1 MKKQNKIL
9 SPVLI
14 GLVILFSF
22 SIARAQD
29 TLPNFTLKNIGKG
42 KILVA
47 WVNNYKYVGQISIQR
62 SYDSL
67 TGYKSILTVPDPSSI
82 QNGYV
87 DTKAPTEHQF
97 YRLFIVR
104 ENGNYLFSKAKRP
117 VFDTVESK
125 PLNKTQ
131 TQVTQATIVNTHP
144 ISIDQNSLNKHD
156 LGNAQMQRNREDSLK
171 GRSHAFVDTQTVLQP
186 ILLEKAIP
194 VRIDIGNPTMGFT
207 VGIPKKAILKGDPNA
222 FAPSLL
228 VFTHPDGNVQINLP
242 LKKKIT
248 FYTIRFYDEDKNFL
262 FELKDLKNYS
272 FKLDKSNFLHAGWF
286 RFEIYEEGKLIEKH
300 KFQLTS
306 DF

>member
-1 MKKQNKIL
+1 MKKQNQVLLQI
-9 SPVLI
+9 LI
-14 GLVILFSF
+14 GLMILLPFSMVQ
-22 SIARAQD
+22 AQD

-47 WVNNYKYVGQISIQR
+47 WVNNYKYTGQITIQR
-62 SYDSL
+62 SFDSL

-117 VFDTVESK
+117 VLDTIE
-125 PLNKTQ
+125 NKTIIKNQ
-131 TQVTQATIVNTHP
+131 PPISQAPIVNTKP
-144 ISIDQNSLNKHD
+144 LSIDRSALNKHD
-156 LGNAQMQRNREDSLK
+156 LGATSSQRNLDDSIK
-171 GRSHAFVDTQTVLQP
+171 ARSHAFADTQTVLQP

-194 VRIDIGNPTMGFT
+194 ISIHLVNPIMGFT
-207 VGIPKKAILKGDPNA
+207 VATPKKAILKGDPNA

-228 VFTHPDGNVQINLP
+228 IFTHPDGNVQINLP
-242 LKKKIT
+242 AKKKLAS
-248 FYTIRFYDEDKNFL
+248 YSIRFYDIEKNFL
-262 FELKDLKNYS
+262 FELKDLKNYT

-286 RFEIYEEGKLIEKH
+286 RFELYEEGKLIEKH